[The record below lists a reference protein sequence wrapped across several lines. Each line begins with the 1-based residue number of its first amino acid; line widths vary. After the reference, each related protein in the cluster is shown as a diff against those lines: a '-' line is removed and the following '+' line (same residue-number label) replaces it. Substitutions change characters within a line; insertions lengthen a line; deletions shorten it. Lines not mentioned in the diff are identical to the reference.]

1 MDLLPDLTTLS
12 DDELDSRIRDL
23 SGQEEQVSLRRRL
36 LHGHIDLLRAE
47 RNSRLRQAIGGGL
60 AESPAAELVA
70 ETVTLEDAPLDAD
83 AELVEEVEPLPD
95 PSGLSDEALRETIHG
110 LERQE
115 DEASLR
121 RRILHGQIDILTAE
135 RELRRR
141 GHSGDHVDVDRL
153 KEILSSRLLWRP
165 DAS

>member
-1 MDLLPDLTTLS
+1 VDLLPDLTTLG
-12 DDELDSRIRDL
+12 DEELDARIRDL
-23 SGQEEQVSLRRRL
+23 TGQEEQVSLRRRM

-47 RNSRLRQAIGGGL
+47 RNTRLRAAVDGGVVD
-60 AESPAAELVA
+60 APAAELVA
-70 ETVTLEDAPLDAD
+70 ETALAEPPLDAD
-83 AELVEEVEPLPD
+83 AELADELEPLPD
-95 PSGLSDEALRETIHG
+95 PSGLSDGELRDTIHD

-141 GHSGDHVDVDRL
+141 GHTGDHVDVDRL
-153 KEILSSRLLWRP
+153 KEILSARLLWRP